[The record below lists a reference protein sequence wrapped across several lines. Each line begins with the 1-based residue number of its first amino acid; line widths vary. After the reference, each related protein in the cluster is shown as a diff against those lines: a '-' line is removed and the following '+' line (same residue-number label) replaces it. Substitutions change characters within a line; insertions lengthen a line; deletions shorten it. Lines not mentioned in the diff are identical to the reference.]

1 MSRQLKVSAISFFF
15 IFSLYI
21 LGFSNT
27 FSFKTFLRISHQPES
42 LWSLSSKKQKQKPV
56 HMLIKLV
63 EVMAM
68 YTLLNMDKISI
79 QSNTHILLSRDKNSI
94 QKDYAVLGE
103 GWCQW
108 EHFPFTGRLPPG
120 EASQC
125 KVCLVYNSFFLF
137 SLCLVKQKHICFQ
150 FGKRIKTT
158 EIFLLF
164 STKTLWN

>member
-94 QKDYAVLGE
+94 QKDYAVLGR
-103 GWCQW
+103 GLMSMRA
-108 EHFPFTGRLPPG
+108 FPIHRTTTPRGSIPVQGLLSLQFFF
-120 EASQC
+120 
-125 KVCLVYNSFFLF
+125 SFL
-137 SLCLVKQKHICFQ
+137 SMS
-150 FGKRIKTT
+150 G
-158 EIFLLF
+158 
-164 STKTLWN
+164 